1 MHLPKTEYNY
11 FIEIRDVFVRE
22 NSKQVLFTI
31 ILTNQEEMTVAD
43 MKKEQERDELH
54 RAIWAIADEL
64 RGAVDGW
71 DFKNYVLGT
80 MFYRYISE
88 NICNYINSGEHE
100 AGNTDFDYAKM
111 PDEEAEEAREDLVQ
125 EKGFFILPSEL
136 FCNVRAKASENENLN
151 ETLESVF
158 RHIEESAKGSES
170 EGNFEGLFDDFD
182 VNSNKLGATVAK
194 RNEKLVKLLDG
205 VADMNLGN
213 VKDHDIDAFG
223 DAYEYLMTMYASNAG
238 KSGGEFFTPADVS
251 ELLTRLGTVGKTEVN
266 KVYDPACGSGSL
278 LLKAVKVLGHDAVR
292 NGFYGQ
298 EINITTYNLCRI
310 NMFLHDIGFDKFNIA
325 CEDTLIAPKHWDDE
339 PFELIVSNPP
349 YSIKWAGDDNPL
361 LINDPRF
368 APAGVLAPKSKA
380 DLAFI
385 MHSLSWLAANG
396 TAAIVC
402 FPGVLYR
409 GGAEKK
415 IRQYLIDNN
424 FIDCVIQLPSNLF
437 YGTSIATCIMV
448 LKKNKTDNKTLFID
462 ASKECVKVTTNNKLT
477 PENIHR
483 VVDTFANRTETAH
496 FSHLASYEEIKN
508 QEYNLSVSTY
518 VEAEDTRE
526 KIDIVQLNAEIAQ
539 IVAREQKLREAIDL
553 IVKEIEGSHK

>member
-1 MHLPKTEYNY
+1 MISLHW
-11 FIEIRDVFVRE
+11 
-22 NSKQVLFTI
+22 KQNGLIPERMNNTMAI
-31 ILTNQEEMTVAD
+31 DT
-43 MKKEQERDELH
+43 KKEQERDELH

-88 NICNYINSGEHE
+88 NITNYINSGEIE
-100 AGNTDFDYAKM
+100 AGNADFDYAQM
-111 PDEEAEEAREDLVQ
+111 SDDDAEEARQGLVE

-136 FCNVRAKASENENLN
+136 FCNVRAKAKDDENLN
-151 ETLESVF
+151 ETLEKVF

-170 EGNFEGLFDDFD
+170 ESDFAGLFDDFD
-182 VNSNKLGATVAK
+182 VNSNKLGSTVAK
-194 RNEKLVKLLDG
+194 RNEKLCKLLDG
-205 VADMNLGN
+205 VADMNLGD
-213 VKDHDIDAFG
+213 VKNHDIDAFG

-251 ELLTRLGTVGKTEVN
+251 ELLTRLGTVGKTEIN

-278 LLKAVKVLGHDAVR
+278 LLKAEKVLGRDKVR

-325 CEDTLIAPKHWDDE
+325 CEDTLIAPAHWDEE

-385 MHSLSWLAANG
+385 MHSLSWLASNG

-402 FPGVLYR
+402 FPGIMYR
-409 GGAEKK
+409 GGAEQK
-415 IRQYLIDNN
+415 IRKYLVDNN
-424 FIDCVIQLPSNLF
+424 FVDCVIQLPSNLF
-437 YGTSIATCIMV
+437 FGTPIATCILV
-448 LKKNKTDNKTLFID
+448 LKKGKSDSNILFID
-462 ASKECVKVTTNNKLT
+462 ATNECIKVTNNNKLT
-477 PENIHR
+477 PENLDNIVAEYTSREDKDH
-483 VVDTFANRTETAH
+483 FAR
-496 FSHLASYEEIKN
+496 LVSYDEVKDN
-508 QEYNLSVSTY
+508 DYNLSVSTY

-526 KIDIVQLNAEIAQ
+526 KVDIGKLNAEIAE
-539 IVAREQKLREAIDL
+539 IVAREQVLRDEIGKIIA
-553 IVKEIEGSHK
+553 EIEG

>member
-1 MHLPKTEYNY
+1 MVDT
-11 FIEIRDVFVRE
+11 
-22 NSKQVLFTI
+22 
-31 ILTNQEEMTVAD
+31 
-43 MKKEQERDELH
+43 KKEQEREELH

-88 NICNYINSGEHE
+88 NITAYINSGEIE
-100 AGNTDFDYAKM
+100 AGNTEFDYAKM
-111 PDEEAEEAREDLVQ
+111 TDEEAEEAREGLVQ

-136 FCNVRAKASENENLN
+136 FCNVRARSSLDENLN
-151 ETLESVF
+151 ETLERVF
-158 RHIEESAKGSES
+158 RHIEESAQGSQS
-170 EGNFEGLFDDFD
+170 ENSFAGLFDDFD
-182 VNSNKLGATVAK
+182 VNSNKLGSTVAK
-194 RNEKLVKLLDG
+194 RNERLVKLLDG
-205 VADMNLGN
+205 IAAMNLGS

-251 ELLTRLGTVGKTEVN
+251 VLLTRLGTVGKTTIN

-278 LLKAVKVLGHDAVR
+278 LLKAEKLLGKEAVM
-292 NGFYGQ
+292 NGFFGQ

-310 NMFLHDIGFDKFNIA
+310 NMFLHDIDFDKFDIE
-325 CEDTLIAPKHWDDE
+325 CEDTLTNPQHWDDE

-349 YSIKWAGDDNPL
+349 YSIKWSGDDNPL

-385 MHSLSWLAANG
+385 MHSLSWLAPNG

-402 FPGVLYR
+402 FPGIMYR

-415 IRQYLIDNN
+415 IRQYLVDNN
-424 FIDCVIQLPSNLF
+424 YIDCIIQLPSNLF
-437 YGTSIATCIMV
+437 FGTSISTCIMV
-448 LKKNKTDNKTLFID
+448 LKKGKVDDKILFID
-462 ASKECVKVTTNNKLT
+462 ASKEFVKVTNNNRLT
-477 PENIHR
+477 QENIQHIM
-483 VVDTFANRTETAH
+483 DTYVQRTEIVHYAH
-496 FSHLASYEEIKN
+496 VASHKEVVN
-508 QEYNLSVSTY
+508 NNYNLAVSTY
-518 VEAEDTRE
+518 VEEEDTRE
-526 KIDIVQLNAEIAQ
+526 EIDIEDLENRIQDIVQQED
-539 IVAREQKLREAIDL
+539 ELRRDIESI
-553 IVKEIEGSHK
+553 IREIEGGTE